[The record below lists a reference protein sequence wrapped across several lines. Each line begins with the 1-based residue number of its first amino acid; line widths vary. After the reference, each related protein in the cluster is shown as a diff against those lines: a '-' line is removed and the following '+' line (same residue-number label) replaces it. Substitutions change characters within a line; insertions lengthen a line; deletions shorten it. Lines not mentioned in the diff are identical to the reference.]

1 MSIIVP
7 DGWVMRPYRDADRD
21 AVVAL
26 WHACGLVRPWND
38 PHKDIARKQA
48 VQPEWFLVVVP
59 ADGEASDRAGSAAPD
74 RAPIAS
80 AMMGYDGHRG
90 WVNYLAVSPAWR
102 RRGIGAWLM
111 DELERRLAA
120 FGGPKL
126 NLQVRGSNREAV
138 AFYERL
144 GYRVDD
150 AVSLG
155 KRLIDD

>member
-1 MSIIVP
+1 MRILVMP
-7 DGWVMRPYRDADRD
+7 DIPLPEDWVIRPYRDADRD

-26 WHACGLVRPWND
+26 WRACGLVRPWND
-38 PHKDIARKQA
+38 PHKDIARKLA
-48 VQPEWFLVVVP
+48 VQPEWFLVVEP
-59 ADGEASDRAGSAAPD
+59 AARGDA
-74 RAPIAS
+74 RAPVIAS

-90 WVNYLAVSPAWR
+90 WVNYLAVSPGWQ
-102 RRGIGAWLM
+102 RRGIGARLM
-111 DELERRLAA
+111 MEFEQRLAA

-126 NLQVRGSNREAV
+126 NLQVRGSNRAAV

-150 AVSLG
+150 TVSLG

>member
-1 MSIIVP
+1 MRVRHRAMTGG
-7 DGWVMRPYRDADRD
+7 DGLFVRPYRDADRD

-26 WHACGLVRPWND
+26 WQECGLVRPWND
-38 PHKDIARKQA
+38 PDKDIARKQA

-59 ADGEASDRAGSAAPD
+59 AEPPD
-74 RAPIAS
+74 AAPIAS

-90 WVNYLAVSPAWR
+90 WVNYLAVSPAWQ
-102 RRGIGAWLM
+102 RRGVGARLM
-111 DELERRLAA
+111 AELEQRLTA

-126 NLQVRGSNREAV
+126 SLQVRASNRAAV
-138 AFYERL
+138 SFYERL

-150 AVSLG
+150 VISLG